1 MEQFKLQKKI
11 NHIAFIMDGNGRW
24 AKRRLMPRTYGHKV
38 ACKRIIEI
46 VRFLRTLNVKVVSL
60 YAVEKGYLSLIKVD
74 EIKKVEKGLHRHFI
88 NKHPDLLKTLKET
101 GDIDEALDE
110 KIASAIKEYID
121 EYQLLNG
128 DN

>member
-1 MEQFKLQKKI
+1 MKQDQYEPLSMEL
-11 NHIAFIMDGNGRW
+11 
-24 AKRRLMPRTYGHKV
+24 
-38 ACKRIIEI
+38 E
-46 VRFLRTLNVKVVSL
+46 VVSL

-88 NKHPDLLKTLKET
+88 NKHSDLLKALKET